1 MKAVILA
8 GGKGVRLKP
17 YTTHFPKPL
26 MPIGDKPILEILI
39 QKLKEAGIMNIII
52 TTGHLSELIHVLM
65 GDGSKMGVKIKYSLE
80 DKPLGTAGPL
90 DLLRNELN
98 EDFIL
103 INGDVLSDLDFSSM
117 IKFHKKNNNIATIGS
132 VERSVF
138 VDFGLVKLD
147 DDNKYQGWEEKPTLK
162 YLVSMGIY
170 VLNPQALNSL
180 PKGEF
185 FNIPD
190 LIQALHNNNEKVM
203 GYTHKGFWLDIGR
216 REDYELACKK
226 FEENN
231 NNY

>member
-26 MPIGDKPILEILI
+26 MPVGDKPILEILI
-39 QKLKEAGIMNIII
+39 QKLKEALITDIII
-52 TTGHLSELIHVLM
+52 TTGHLSEMIHVLM
-65 GDGSKMGVKIKYSLE
+65 GDGNKMGVKINYSLE

-90 DLLRNELN
+90 DLLRNDLT

-103 INGDVLSDLDFSSM
+103 INGDVVSDLNFSEM
-117 IKFHKKNNNIATIGS
+117 IKFHKKNKNVATIGS
-132 VERSVF
+132 VERTVF

-147 DDNKYQGWEEKPTLK
+147 NENKYLGWEEKPTLK

-170 VLNPQALNSL
+170 ILNPKALCQL
-180 PKGEF
+180 PKEEF

-190 LIQALHNNNEKVM
+190 LIEALFNNNEKVM
-203 GYTHKGFWLDIGR
+203 GYIHRGYWLDIGR
-216 REDYELACKK
+216 REDYESACKI

-231 NNY
+231 NQ

>member
-26 MPIGDKPILEILI
+26 MPVGDKPILEILI
-39 QKLKEAGIMNIII
+39 EKLKEAEIYDIII
-52 TTGHLSELIHVLM
+52 TTGHLSEMINVLM
-65 GDGSKMGVKIKYSLE
+65 GDGSKVGVKIKYSLE

-90 DLLRNELN
+90 DLLRDDLT

-103 INGDVLSDLDFSSM
+103 INGDVLSDLNFSEM
-117 IKFHKKNNNIATIGS
+117 IKFHKKNNNAATIGS
-132 VERSVF
+132 IERTVF

-147 DDNKYQGWEEKPTLK
+147 SKNMYQGWEEKPTLK

-170 VLNPQALNSL
+170 VLSPLALNCL

-203 GYTHKGFWLDIGR
+203 GYKHKGYWLDIGR
-216 REDYELACKK
+216 REDYESACKSYN
-226 FEENN
+226 ENSDIK
-231 NNY
+231 